1 MRLKSVI
8 VAATAAAA
16 LSAPAQA
23 AHFQNGSFE
32 NGFAGWTVNE
42 DQTFI
47 VGQAYHRD
55 ENGDPDNCPGA
66 PGAES
71 PCPYMPTGG
80 DFMGLLQAN
89 ASNEAVLLSQTF
101 TTGAG
106 GATFR
111 GDAAFLGE
119 DYLPWNDSAFVR
131 IYRVGGG
138 EIATFAD
145 EPVVLFFSSIA
156 MTGDWGAT
164 DWTHFSLRLGP
175 GTYRVEAGVTDVN
188 DDREPSML
196 LVDNFSLTPEPATW
210 ALLIGGFFGAGA
222 VLRRRRARPA
232 WD

>member
-8 VAATAAAA
+8 VAATAAA
-16 LSAPAQA
+16 LLGVPAQA
-23 AHFQNGSFE
+23 AGHFRNGSFE
-32 NGFAGWTVNE
+32 DGFTGWNANE

-55 ENGDPDNCPGA
+55 EFGDPDNCPGD

-71 PCPYMPTGG
+71 PCAYMPTNGY
-80 DFMGLLQAN
+80 FMGMLQAN
-89 ASNEAVLLSQTF
+89 NTDEAVLLSQTF
-101 TTGAG
+101 STGAG
-106 GATFR
+106 GATFA

-131 IYRVGGG
+131 IYRLGGS
-138 EIATFAD
+138 ELTTFAD
-145 EPVVLFFSSIA
+145 DPTELFFSSIA

-188 DDREPSML
+188 DDREPSIL

-210 ALLIGGFFGAGA
+210 AMMIGGFFGLGA
-222 VLRRRRARPA
+222 ALRRRRGALA
-232 WD
+232 